1 MALKGKKNAAAY
13 EELKNLFVREEFEK
27 EAIIPI
33 SDIAEKIDMGRA
45 PVTEALKRLETEK
58 YIIIIPQKGVMVREM
73 TLQEMKELNDVR
85 IALEGFSIRK
95 AAELLT
101 QEDLVKLQELMDEQQ
116 VALENRNPQKFR
128 DLDEEFHI
136 FLSKASG
143 NSYIYNQ
150 VQHLRDKIFNIAL
163 RLLKIQGRMET
174 TLCEHKKIVD
184 ALIKRDGNA
193 ASILMVEHL
202 ETGRKHIGML

>member
-1 MALKGKKNAAAY
+1 MSLHLIKAILGPK
-13 EELKNLFVREEFEK
+13 ESVRF
-27 EAIIPI
+27 
-33 SDIAEKIDMGRA
+33 
-45 PVTEALKRLETEK
+45 
-58 YIIIIPQKGVMVREM
+58 Y
-73 TLQEMKELNDVR
+73 
-85 IALEGFSIRK
+85 
-95 AAELLT
+95 
-101 QEDLVKLQELMDEQQ
+101 
-116 VALENRNPQKFR
+116 
-128 DLDEEFHI
+128 EEFHI

-202 ETGRKHIGML
+202 ETGRKYIGML